1 MIDDLPR
8 DRTAENE
15 VEGPAPADD
24 QEIEITEVQG
34 LPSDAPPP
42 SARPGPDV
50 DDGSGQAPRE
60 EIESL
65 EQDLLRVR
73 ADFENYRKREEKGR
87 SEFARQATAGLVEKL
102 LPVIDNFK
110 RALAVPDE
118 GAVRESGYRA
128 GIRLIYKQLMDVME
142 AAGLEPVESEG
153 QPFDPN
159 FHEAVALEPT
169 SEVEANM
176 VLEELEPGYRFRNRL
191 LKPARVRVSA
201 PLPDA

>member
-8 DRTAENE
+8 DRAAENK

-50 DDGSGQAPRE
+50 EDGSGQAPRE

-110 RALAVPDE
+110 RALAVPEE
-118 GAVRESGYRA
+118 GEGEESGYRA
-128 GIRLIYKQLMDVME
+128 GIRLIYKQLMEVME
-142 AAGLEPVESEG
+142 AAGLESIASEG

-159 FHEAVALEPT
+159 YHEAVALEQT

-176 VLEELEPGYRFRNRL
+176 VLEELEPGYCFRNRL

-201 PLPDA
+201 PPSEA